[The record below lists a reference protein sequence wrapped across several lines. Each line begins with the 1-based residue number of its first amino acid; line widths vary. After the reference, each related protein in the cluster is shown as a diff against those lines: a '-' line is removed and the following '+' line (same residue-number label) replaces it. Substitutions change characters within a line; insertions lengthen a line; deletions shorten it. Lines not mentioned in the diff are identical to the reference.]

1 MELART
7 SACEYRL
14 KMISTDDI
22 EARVKNRNP
31 LVSIIVPMRNAQ
43 DHIAETLRA
52 ILCDSQ
58 TPLEIIIVNDGSTDA
73 SLDRLA
79 GFQDTRIRIFEGPNS
94 GISAC
99 LNAGL
104 AQVRG
109 SIVMRCD
116 ADDIFAPSRIQEQ
129 VNWLAGNPEFDAV
142 CGSFSTID
150 DKGARIV
157 DMPCGSDA
165 VEITNELVAGL
176 IRTHLGTF
184 AVRSSLV
191 KKIGEFREYFETAED
206 IDFQFRLSGG
216 GRIAYVPKL
225 WYFYRIHPSSVTHTQ
240 KTARRVFFEKIAS
253 EFQHQR
259 RISGSDDLE
268 RGVAAA
274 PPATTSSE
282 HFTAN
287 QHIQGMLLGRAWN
300 AHKNGDRIEA
310 LSVGV
315 RALKVNPASLG
326 AWKSI
331 VALLLKPSQR

>member
-1 MELART
+1 ME
-7 SACEYRL
+7 
-14 KMISTDDI
+14 
-22 EARVKNRNP
+22 NRRP

-43 DHIAETLRA
+43 DYISDALSA
-52 ILCDSQ
+52 ILRERQ
-58 TPLEIIIVNDGSTDA
+58 TPLEVIVINDGSTDT
-73 SLDRLA
+73 SLDRVTSIR
-79 GFQDTRIRIFEGPNS
+79 DSRIHVFEGPGL

-104 AQVRG
+104 AKVRG

-116 ADDIFAPSRIQEQ
+116 ADDLFPPLRIQEQ
-129 VNWLAGNPEFDAV
+129 VSWLAAHPEFDAV

-150 DKGARIV
+150 KNGTHLV
-157 DMPCGSDA
+157 DMPCGSDEI
-165 VEITNELVAGL
+165 EITNELAQGST
-176 IRTHLGTF
+176 RTHLGTY
-184 AVRSSLV
+184 AIRSSLV
-191 KKIGEFREYFETAED
+191 HRIREFREYFETAED
-206 IDFQFRLSGG
+206 IDFQFRLSGR

-225 WYFYRIHPSSVTHTQ
+225 WYFYRIHPSSITHTQ
-240 KTARRVFFEKIAS
+240 NTARRDFFEKIAS
-253 EFQHQR
+253 EFQHQH

-326 AWKSI
+326 AWKSMA
-331 VALLLKPSQR
+331 ALVLKPSRE